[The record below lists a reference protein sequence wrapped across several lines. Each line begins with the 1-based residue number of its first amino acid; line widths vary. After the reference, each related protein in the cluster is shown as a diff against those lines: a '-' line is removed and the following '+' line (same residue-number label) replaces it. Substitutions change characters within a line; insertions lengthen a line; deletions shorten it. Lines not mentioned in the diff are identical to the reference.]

1 MALIINKVKTFKWTV
16 DYEYPVDDDFAEV
29 KFKAVFKRM
38 PQKFLIEMS
47 KKAAPKVDKFG
58 NELPSD
64 FDPNE
69 VCEKVIV
76 GWEEVYMED
85 DKGTEVE
92 VPFNKENL
100 KNLLEI
106 PFLSL
111 YLVKSFYEGQT
122 GKKLKNL
129 EGQSTISY
137 MEV

>member
-29 KFKAVFKRM
+29 KFKAIFKRM
-38 PQKFLIEMS
+38 PQKFLNEMG
-47 KKAAPKVDKFG
+47 KKATPKKDKLG
-58 NELPSD
+58 NELPSE

-85 DKGTEVE
+85 EKGTEIE
-92 VPFNKENL
+92 VPFSNENL
-100 KNLLEI
+100 KSLLDI
-106 PFLSL
+106 PFLSI

-129 EGQSTISY
+129 EGQ
-137 MEV
+137 

>member
-1 MALIINKVKTFKWTV
+1 MALIINKVKSFKWTV
-16 DYEYPVDDDFAEV
+16 DYEYPVDDDFVEV

-38 PQKFLIEMS
+38 PQKFLIDMS

-76 GWEEVYMED
+76 GWEDVYMED

-129 EGQSTISY
+129 EGQSTIS
-137 MEV
+137 

>member
-76 GWEEVYMED
+76 GWEDVFMED

-129 EGQSTISY
+129 EGQSTTS
-137 MEV
+137 

>member
-29 KFKAVFKRM
+29 KFKAIFKRM

-129 EGQSTISY
+129 EGQSTIS
-137 MEV
+137 

>member
-1 MALIINKVKTFKWTV
+1 MALIINKVKKFKWTV
-16 DYEYPVDDDFAEV
+16 DYEYPVDDDFVEV

-76 GWEEVYMED
+76 GWEDVYMED
-85 DKGTEVE
+85 DKGVEVE
-92 VPFNKENL
+92 VPFSKENL

-129 EGQSTISY
+129 EGQSTIS
-137 MEV
+137 

>member
-16 DYEYPVDDDFAEV
+16 EYEYPVDDEFEEV
-29 KFKAVFKRM
+29 KFKAIFKRM
-38 PQKFLIEMS
+38 PQKFLNEMA
-47 KKAAPKVDKFG
+47 KKATPKKDKFG
-58 NELPSD
+58 NDLPVD

-69 VCEKVIV
+69 ICEKVIV

-106 PFLSL
+106 PFIST
-111 YLVKSFYEGQT
+111 YLTKSFYEGQT
-122 GKKLKNL
+122 GNKLKNL
-129 EGQSTISY
+129 EAQSTIS
-137 MEV
+137 

>member
-16 DYEYPVDDDFAEV
+16 DYEYPVDDDFEEI
-29 KFKAVFKRM
+29 KFKAIFKRM
-38 PQKFLIEMS
+38 PQKFLNEMG
-47 KKAAPKVDKFG
+47 KKATPKKDKFG
-58 NELPSD
+58 NDLPPE

-76 GWEEVYMED
+76 GWEEVYMVDEND
-85 DKGTEVE
+85 TQIE

-100 KNLLEI
+100 KSLLDI
-106 PFLSL
+106 PFLSV

-129 EGQSTISY
+129 EGQSTIS
-137 MEV
+137 

>member
-76 GWEEVYMED
+76 GWEEVFMED
-85 DKGTEVE
+85 DNGTEVE

-129 EGQSTISY
+129 EGQSTIS
-137 MEV
+137 

>member
-16 DYEYPVDDDFAEV
+16 DYEYPVDDDFQEV

-47 KKAAPKVDKFG
+47 KKAAPKVDKNG

-76 GWEEVYMED
+76 GWEEVLMLD

-106 PFLSL
+106 PMLSL

-122 GKKLKNL
+122 GNKLKNL
-129 EGQSTISY
+129 EGQSTIS
-137 MEV
+137 

>member
-16 DYEYPVDDDFAEV
+16 DYEYPVDDDFEEI
-29 KFKAVFKRM
+29 KFKAIFKRM
-38 PQKFLIEMS
+38 PQKFLNEMG
-47 KKAAPKVDKFG
+47 KKATPKKDKFG
-58 NELPSD
+58 NDLPPE

-76 GWEEVYMED
+76 GWEEVYMV
-85 DKGTEVE
+85 DKNDTQIE

-100 KNLLEI
+100 KSLLDI
-106 PFLSL
+106 PFLSV

-129 EGQSTISY
+129 EGQSNTL
-137 MEV
+137 

>member
-58 NELPSD
+58 NELPTD

-76 GWEEVYMED
+76 GWEDVFMED

-129 EGQSTISY
+129 EGQSTIS
-137 MEV
+137 

>member
-76 GWEEVYMED
+76 GWEDVFMED

-129 EGQSTISY
+129 EGQSTIS
-137 MEV
+137 

>member
-16 DYEYPVDDDFAEV
+16 DYEYPVDDDFEEI

-38 PQKFLIEMS
+38 PQKFLNEMG
-47 KKAAPKVDKFG
+47 KKATPKKDKFG
-58 NELPSD
+58 NELPPE

-85 DKGTEVE
+85 ENGSEIE
-92 VPFNKENL
+92 VPFSKENL
-100 KNLLEI
+100 KSLLDI
-106 PFLSL
+106 PFLSV

-129 EGQSTISY
+129 EGQSTTL
-137 MEV
+137 

>member
-16 DYEYPVDDDFAEV
+16 DYEYPVDDDFVEV

-129 EGQSTISY
+129 EGQSIIS
-137 MEV
+137 

>member
-16 DYEYPVDDDFAEV
+16 DYEYPVDDDFEEI
-29 KFKAVFKRM
+29 KFKAIFKRM
-38 PQKFLIEMS
+38 PQKILNEMG
-47 KKAAPKVDKFG
+47 KKATPKKDKFG
-58 NELPSD
+58 NDLPPE

-76 GWEEVYMED
+76 GWEEVYMVDEND
-85 DKGTEVE
+85 TQIE

-100 KNLLEI
+100 KSLLDI
-106 PFLSL
+106 PFLSV

-129 EGQSTISY
+129 EGQSNTL
-137 MEV
+137 